1 MPGGRWPDPS
11 TILCD
16 TQYCGGVRTDEVTS
30 THQQELRRGTIVLA
44 CLTMLQ
50 SPGYGYALLEQL
62 AAAGFDVDANT
73 LYPLLRRLERQGLL
87 GSQWNTEEAR
97 PRKYYATSPAG
108 QDLLGVLR
116 ADWAQLDRA
125 LRALEEGA

>member
-1 MPGGRWPDPS
+1 M
-11 TILCD
+11 
-16 TQYCGGVRTDEVTS
+16 RTDEVTG

-44 CLTMLQ
+44 CLTMLR

-87 GSQWNTEEAR
+87 RSEWNTEKTR